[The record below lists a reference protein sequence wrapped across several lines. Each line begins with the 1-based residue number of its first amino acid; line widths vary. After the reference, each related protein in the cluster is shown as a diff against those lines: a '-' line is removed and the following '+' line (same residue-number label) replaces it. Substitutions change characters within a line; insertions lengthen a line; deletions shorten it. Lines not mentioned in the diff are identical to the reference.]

1 MIDNIRNIV
10 AVQAPPIKFLDWS
23 FSLRKIISGVFVLIA
38 ICCLGAFFGP
48 WSTKLNWNV
57 GKKLTCFTSG
67 AILIVAVCWLNA
79 LLSTKAALT
88 LGIAVL
94 TFASG
99 VFAYLFQA
107 WNSNQTTLIESKVKK
122 ELQLHSEAEWRP
134 KLFEL
139 MAKDNPTYDDVL
151 YFTAFFNPEKQSES
165 DNDFKIRQALDD
177 IFKDD
182 SQINVNETLEKL
194 YGQGSFFAAKLAKEI
209 ANQSK
214 NNQPQSNGEL
224 SPKKE
229 VIFKACI
236 SFLLKDDWTKQQEKI
251 QLLADEIVDKDE
263 QKKGDKKR
271 KFFGR

>member
-23 FSLRKIISGVFVLIA
+23 FSLRGIISGVFVLIA
-38 ICCLGAFFGP
+38 ICCLGAFFWP
-48 WSTKLNWNV
+48 WSTKTKRNA
-57 GKKLTCFTSG
+57 GKKLTWFTAG

-122 ELQLHSEAEWRP
+122 ELQLHSEAQWRP

-139 MAKDNPTYDDVL
+139 MAKDDPTYDDVL

-236 SFLLKDDWTKQQEKI
+236 SSLLKDDWTKQKEKI